1 MCGLEVGCRC
11 VFSNTKRR
19 RKGREGG
26 REGGEGRKARAEL
39 RVWSADMVTS
49 LSSPG
54 AGSNC
59 EETFSFLSFFFFS
72 SYYHENT
79 RERDY
84 IDRPVLMYAHCSDDH
99 NEGLFKTWPLFGSRC
114 FPQLIMM
121 LGCTVYMCVFFL
133 CAQCV
138 CVCVWT
144 SPRGYITLY
153 VAPCFI
159 LHCIWLKRCRSQPC
173 SCTPSLL
180 IETNTASL
188 DANTLASKHMHTET
202 YKQYT

>member
-26 REGGEGRKARAEL
+26 REGREEKPEQNWECDRQTWSLPSALQVQDRTVRKH
-39 RVWSADMVTS
+39 
-49 LSSPG
+49 
-54 AGSNC
+54 
-59 EETFSFLSFFFFS
+59 FLFFLFFFFFILPWK
-72 SYYHENT
+72 HK
-79 RERDY
+79 RERLHRQARAHVCTLFWWSQRGPLQNMAALWFALFSPIDY
-84 IDRPVLMYAHCSDDH
+84 DARMHSLYV
-99 NEGLFKTWPLFGSRC
+99 C
-114 FPQLIMM
+114 FFSL
-121 LGCTVYMCVFFL
+121 CTV
-133 CAQCV
+133 CV